1 MIRVL
6 LADDEPLVRAG
17 LHLIL
22 ESAPDLAVVAE
33 CRDGREALEGAYALR
48 PDVVLMD
55 VRMPVLDAIE
65 ATRRLL
71 ARSLA
76 PPGVLVLTAFDADEF
91 VVDEFVVDALAAGA
105 AGFLLKTTEP
115 RELLA
120 TVRTVAGGTSAID
133 PGALR
138 RLADAQRR
146 TAAPR
151 PGASVLDALS
161 EREREVARLIA
172 DGQTNAQIAAA
183 LHLAL
188 PTVKTHVARI
198 LHKTGA
204 DNRVRLAIEVLRA
217 QS

>member
-33 CRDGREALEGAYALR
+33 CRDGREALERAYALR

-91 VVDEFVVDALAAGA
+91 VVDALAAGA

-120 TVRTVAGGTSAID
+120 AVRTVAGGTSAID

>member
-33 CRDGREALEGAYALR
+33 CRDGREALERAYALR

-55 VRMPVLDAIE
+55 VRMPVLDGIE

-91 VVDEFVVDALAAGA
+91 VVDALAAGA

-120 TVRTVAGGTSAID
+120 AVRTVAGGTSAID